1 MLQQIRQQ
9 LERPSGLLGHLA
21 GLFLAWENDD
31 RTAWAMKQLKIRQ
44 HDHVLEI
51 GFGPG
56 DCLREVAE
64 GAKRGF
70 VAGVE
75 LSDVMIEQAHSR
87 NAQFIEAGQMELR
100 QGDVMNLPFEDRR
113 FDKVFTI
120 NSINL
125 WPDEAVG
132 LREIKRTLKPGGIV
146 AIIEQPPSRINE
158 RAEIKAR
165 GEAIMQS
172 LRRARFKHIRAV
184 HSNLPNGMAVC
195 VLAKK

>member
-31 RTAWAMKQLKIRQ
+31 RTAWTLKKLKVRQ
-44 HDHVLEI
+44 RDHVLEI

-56 DCLREVAE
+56 DCLYEVAE
-64 GAKRGF
+64 RAKRGF

-75 LSDVMIEQAHSR
+75 VSDVMIEQARSR
-87 NAQFIEAGQMELR
+87 NAKFIEAGQMELR
-100 QGDVMNLPFEDRR
+100 EGDVMDLPFEDRQ

-125 WPDEAVG
+125 WPDEQAG
-132 LREIKRTLKPGGIV
+132 LREIKRTLKPGGMV
-146 AIIEQPPSRINE
+146 AIIEQPPSHITE

-165 GEAIMQS
+165 GEAIVQS

-184 HSNLPNGMAVC
+184 HGNLPNGMAVC

>member
-31 RTAWAMKQLKIRQ
+31 RIAWTLKKLRIRQ
-44 HDHVLEI
+44 RDHVLEI

-56 DCLREVAE
+56 DCLHEVAQR
-64 GAKRGF
+64 ATRGF

-75 LSDVMIEQAHSR
+75 ISDVMIEQARSR
-87 NAQFIEAGQMELR
+87 NAAFIEAGQMELHE
-100 QGDVMNLPFEDRR
+100 GDVMNLPFADRR

-125 WPDEAVG
+125 WSDEQAG
-132 LREIKRTLKPGGIV
+132 LREIRRTLRPGGTV
-146 AIIEQPPSRINE
+146 AIIEQPPSRISE
-158 RAEIKAR
+158 RAEIKVR
-165 GEAIMQS
+165 GEAIAQA
-172 LRRARFKHIRAV
+172 LRSARFRNVRAI
-184 HSNLPNGMAVC
+184 HGSLPNGMAVC